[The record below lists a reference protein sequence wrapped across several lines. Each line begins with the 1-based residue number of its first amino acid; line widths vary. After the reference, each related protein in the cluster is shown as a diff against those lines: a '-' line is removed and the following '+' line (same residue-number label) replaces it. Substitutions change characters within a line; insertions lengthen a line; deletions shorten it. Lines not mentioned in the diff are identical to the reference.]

1 MFNSREEVWFETV
14 DRKSRADR
22 LGSLPEVPNKA
33 IKYEALLLYFTTH
46 GDGMFCKLLKSQ
58 IRRRL

>member
-33 IKYEALLLYFTTH
+33 TKYEALLLYFTTEAY
-46 GDGMFCKLLKSQ
+46 FWYL
-58 IRRRL
+58 